1 MTRFELNILGCGSA
15 TISLRHMPSSQVLN
29 IRDNLFMIDCGEG
42 TQMQMR
48 RMKLKFSRLN
58 HIFISHLHG
67 DHCFGLP
74 GLLSTMALLGKT
86 GTVTVHTFADGAEQ
100 LTHVMNYFCREM
112 PFELKFNIITT
123 KQAVIYDD
131 DAITISTFPL
141 KHRVPAVGFLF
152 REKPKLRHINSD
164 MVKFHNI
171 PLHAL
176 NGLRQGLDYT
186 APDGTVIANSVLTTP
201 ADASI
206 SYAYCSDTAFSPR
219 VIEAVTGTDW
229 IYHEATYD
237 NTLAPLARSR
247 YHSTTGEAATVAL
260 KAGAK
265 HLVIGHFSKRYTDNA
280 LLLEQAREIFPAT
293 DLADEGKVFDLNQI

>member
-1 MTRFELNILGCGSA
+1 MTAA
-15 TISLRHMPSSQVLN
+15 TIITTIAIV
-29 IRDNLFMIDCGEG
+29 F
-42 TQMQMR
+42 
-48 RMKLKFSRLN
+48 
-58 HIFISHLHG
+58 
-67 DHCFGLP
+67 
-74 GLLSTMALLGKT
+74 ALT
-86 GTVTVHTFADGAEQ
+86 ITVAITIMFTIAI
-100 LTHVMNYFCREM
+100 
-112 PFELKFNIITT
+112 IITT

-247 YHSTTGEAATVAL
+247 YHSTAATATTARATTATTTAFLIVAFFFSSIIL
-260 KAGAK
+260 CFFLFL
-265 HLVIGHFSKRYTDNA
+265 HLVPCG
-280 LLLEQAREIFPAT
+280 
-293 DLADEGKVFDLNQI
+293 LAS